1 MKKRFLCLLF
11 VVCTVISARA
21 NSTDSLALTPPMGWN
36 SWNCFSCNINEK
48 QIREIADLMVST
60 GMKDAG
66 YEYLNIDDCW
76 QVGRDNE
83 GNILVDEK
91 NFPSG
96 IKALADYIHSK
107 GLKFGIYSCAG
118 TLTCAGRPGSRGYQF
133 QDARTYAEWGVD

>member
-91 NFPSG
+91 NFPSASRLWQ
-96 IKALADYIHSK
+96 ITYTPKDLNSVFIHV
-107 GLKFGIYSCAG
+107 
-118 TLTCAGRPGSRGYQF
+118 RER
-133 QDARTYAEWGVD
+133 